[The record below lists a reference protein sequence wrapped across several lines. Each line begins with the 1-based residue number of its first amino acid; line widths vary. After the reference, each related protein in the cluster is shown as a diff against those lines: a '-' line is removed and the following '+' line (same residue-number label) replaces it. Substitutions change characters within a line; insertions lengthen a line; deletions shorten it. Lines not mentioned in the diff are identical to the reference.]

1 MINVNNLLNLL
12 KTGKIDAAIEELEWF
27 SGAIFF
33 AAVSSEDVTY
43 DLIDNPE
50 ELTKEQ
56 VLILDA
62 LIDEHLAE
70 IAEKMSDS
78 LSEDYPLYLTQAIKE
93 TSLENPFD
101 EDMTYNEGDEDE
113 QSDEETD

>member
-93 TSLENPFD
+93 TSLKNPFD
-101 EDMTYNEGDEDE
+101 EDMNDKDEDDV

>member
-33 AAVSSEDVTY
+33 AAVSPEDVTY
-43 DLIDNPE
+43 DLVDNPE

-56 VLILDA
+56 VLILDT

-78 LSEDYPLYLTQAIKE
+78 FSEDYPLYLTEAIKE

-101 EDMTYNEGDEDE
+101 EDMNDKDEDDV